1 MPVSKLNLSILPSDA
16 GVYLM
21 KDKQGAVLYIG
32 KAINIKKRV
41 AQYFSGHEEQTRGWK
56 ISALMPLISQI
67 DFVVCASE
75 RDALLLENKLI
86 KQYQPF
92 FNSMLKDDKS
102 YSYLKLTVGEDYP
115 RLLLTRKKIKDKSLY
130 FGPYPKAYN
139 IKQLLHFLRR
149 SGFAPLRQCNY
160 SFSRQKPLAEN
171 KIQGCIYY
179 HTGQCCAPC
188 AKISYEDY
196 QKIVKRV
203 ALFLDGNFKQAKAEL
218 FAAMKAASK
227 NLNYEEAAACRD
239 LISALEQMG
248 ERIKVSKYD
257 EEKLE
262 HKLAVSAKLKEL
274 TRVLKSPVL
283 INHIEAFDNSHLFG
297 KEAVGAMVCF
307 IDGEKYKAHYRRF
320 KIKAQMK
327 ATGADDFLMMKEC
340 VLRRLNQLKN
350 LAPEKRPQLFLID
363 GGKGQLNFAAQA
375 IKEAGLDIQII
386 SLAKKEEEIFLPNR
400 SNSLRLPKNSPALR
414 LLQEIR
420 DEVHR
425 FVITYHRLL
434 RNKALYK

>member
-1 MPVSKLNLSILPSDA
+1 
-16 GVYLM
+16 M
-21 KDKQGAVLYIG
+21 KDKQGAVLYVG

-56 ISALMPLISQI
+56 IAALMPLISQI

-86 KQYQPF
+86 KQYKPF

-115 RLLLTRKKIKDKSLY
+115 RLMLTRKKIKDKSLY

-149 SGFAPLRQCNY
+149 SGFAPLRQCGY

-179 HTGQCCAPC
+179 HTGQCSAPC
-188 AKISYEDY
+188 SKITYDGY
-196 QKIVKRV
+196 RQIVNRV
-203 ALFLDGNFKQAKAEL
+203 ALFLEGNFKQAKHEL
-218 FAAMKAASK
+218 ESAMKTASK
-227 NLNYEEAAACRD
+227 NLNYEEAAKCRD

-248 ERIKVSKYD
+248 ERIKVSKYN
-257 EEKLE
+257 EERLE

-274 TRVLKSPVL
+274 TRVLKSPIL

-307 IDGEKYKAHYRRF
+307 VDGEKYKAHYRRF
-320 KIKAQMK
+320 KIKSQMK
-327 ATGADDFLMMKEC
+327 DTGADDFLMMKEC

-375 IKEAGLDIQII
+375 IKEAGFNIQVV
-386 SLAKKEEEIFLPNR
+386 SLAKKEEEIFFPNR
-400 SNSLRLPKNSPALR
+400 SNSLRVPKNSPALR

>member
-1 MPVSKLNLSILPSDA
+1 M
-16 GVYLM
+16 
-21 KDKQGAVLYIG
+21 
-32 KAINIKKRV
+32 
-41 AQYFSGHEEQTRGWK
+41 
-56 ISALMPLISQI
+56 
-67 DFVVCASE
+67 VCASE

-102 YSYLKLTVGEDYP
+102 YSYLKLTVGEDFP
-115 RLLLTRKKIKDKSLY
+115 RLVFTRKKIKDKSLY
-130 FGPYPKAYN
+130 FGPYPKIYN

-149 SGFAPLRQCNY
+149 SGFAPLRQCSY

-179 HTGQCCAPC
+179 HTGQCSAPC
-188 AKISYEDY
+188 SKISYDGY
-196 QKIVKRV
+196 RKIVNRV
-203 ALFLDGNFKQAKAEL
+203 ALFLDGNFKQAKHEL
-218 FAAMKAASK
+218 ETAMKDAAK
-227 NLNYEEAAACRD
+227 KMNYEDAAKFRD
-239 LISALEQMG
+239 LISALDQMG
-248 ERIKVSKYD
+248 ERIKVSKYNA
-257 EEKLE
+257 EKLE
-262 HKLAVSAKLKEL
+262 HKLAVSEKLKEL

-307 IDGEKYKAHYRRF
+307 VDGEKYKAHYRRF
-320 KIKAQMK
+320 KIKSQMK
-327 ATGADDFLMMKEC
+327 DTGADDFLMMKEC

-350 LAPEKRPQLFLID
+350 LLPEKRPQLFLID
-363 GGKGQLNFAAQA
+363 GGKGQLNFAAEA
-375 IKEAGLDIQII
+375 IKEAGFNIQVI

>member
-1 MPVSKLNLSILPSDA
+1 MPVSKLNLEILPSA
-16 GVYLM
+16 PGIYLM
-21 KDKQGAVLYIG
+21 KDKQGAVLYVG

-56 ISALMPLISQI
+56 IAALMPLISQI

-86 KQYQPF
+86 KQYKPF

-102 YSYLKLTVGEDYP
+102 YSYLKLTVGEDFP

-149 SGFAPLRQCNY
+149 SGFAPLRQCSY
-160 SFSRQKPLAEN
+160 SFSRQKPLAES

-179 HTGQCCAPC
+179 HTGQCSAPC
-188 AKISYEDY
+188 SKISYNGY
-196 QKIVKRV
+196 RQIVKRV
-203 ALFLDGNFKQAKAEL
+203 ALFLDGNFKQAKHEL
-218 FAAMKAASK
+218 ESAMKEASK
-227 NLNYEEAAACRD
+227 NLNYEEAAKCRD

-248 ERIKVSKYD
+248 ERIKVSKYN

-307 IDGEKYKAHYRRF
+307 VDGEKYKAHYRRF
-320 KIKAQMK
+320 KIKSQMK
-327 ATGADDFLMMKEC
+327 DTGADDFLMMKEC

-350 LAPEKRPQLFLID
+350 LPPEKRPQLFLID

-375 IKEAGLDIQII
+375 IKEAGFNIQVI
-386 SLAKKEEEIFLPNR
+386 SLAKKEEEIFFPNR

>member
-1 MPVSKLNLSILPSDA
+1 MPVNKLNLSLLPSA
-16 GVYLM
+16 FGVYLM

-32 KAINIKKRV
+32 KAINIRKRV
-41 AQYFSGHEEQTRGWK
+41 SQYFSGHEEQTRGWK
-56 ISALMPLISQI
+56 IAALMPLISHI

-115 RLLLTRKKIKDKSLY
+115 RLMLTRKKIKDKSLY

-160 SFSRQKPLAEN
+160 SFGRKKPLAQN

-179 HTGQCCAPC
+179 HTGQCSAPC
-188 AKISYEDY
+188 AKISYEEY
-196 QKIVKRV
+196 QKIVSRV

-218 FAAMKAASK
+218 LVVMKDAAK
-227 NLNYEEAAACRD
+227 NLNYEDAAKCRD

-257 EEKLE
+257 AEKLE
-262 HKLAVSAKLKEL
+262 NKLSVSEKLKEL

-327 ATGADDFLMMKEC
+327 DTGADDFLMMKEC

-363 GGKGQLNFAAQA
+363 GGKGQLNFAAEA
-375 IKEAGLDIQII
+375 IKEAGFNIQVI